1 MKQFCISVQCGL
13 FNVIDSAQG
22 LILPFDRKGTGSQSP
37 QSRSFISEA
46 SRASQEL
53 TDISFL
59 QHFFHIFCKIA
70 VDMEPILECRT
81 PPPSPEPS
89 RLVTKRRCSFGES
102 PQQPKVAAREGAVAP
117 ALDANFMEEHTT
129 VGG

>member
-46 SRASQEL
+46 SRASQQL
-53 TDISFL
+53 SQTSVSFN
-59 QHFFHIFCKIA
+59 IFCKIA
-70 VDMEPILECRT
+70 LDMEPILECRT

-89 RLVTKRRCSFGES
+89 RLVTKRRCPFGES
-102 PQQPKVAAREGAVAP
+102 PQQSKVAAREGAVAR
-117 ALDANFMEEHTT
+117 ALHANFMEEHTS